1 MQIHIP
7 YKTLKLTRKIQWKLC
22 SIYYPTIL
30 KVFPKIFFP
39 PDWSLLKFIKVI
51 QFSFLNALQQHCL
64 IQGWWM
70 NCPLKFVLKS
80 VIITAFSRCQ
90 NFVLNFFHFLF
101 SSFPFAICVF
111 NYFENWR
118 SASQNKKTLQVYI
131 FKSHKTCNSQ
141 TKSWLP

>member
-1 MQIHIP
+1 MTAHANPHPLQNSKVDQKNP
-7 YKTLKLTRKIQWKLC
+7 MKIVFHLISYNPK
-22 SIYYPTIL
+22 S
-30 KVFPKIFFP
+30 FPKNLF
-39 PDWSLLKFIKVI
+39 STRLKPTEIYKSHTVFIPKCI
-51 QFSFLNALQQHCL
+51 ATTL
-64 IQGWWM
+64 IRGWCM

-101 SSFPFAICVF
+101 PHFLLQSVF

-118 SASQNKKTLQVYI
+118 SASQNKKTLQVYV

-141 TKSWLP
+141 TKSW